1 MRFEHRLFSRAE
13 GRLSRV
19 VLTQENQIFGGRLQ
33 AHGSRPGQ
41 KRDLPE
47 KQHRWPAG
55 ETRENAHAA
64 IGR

>member
-1 MRFEHRLFSRAE
+1 MRFEHRLFSCTEGCLGRA
-13 GRLSRV
+13 
-19 VLTQENQIFGGRLQ
+19 VLMREKPDFLGRLQ
-33 AHGSRPGQ
+33 AHGGRPGQ
-41 KRDLPE
+41 RRDLPE